1 MELLIHSNFTCQGS
15 VSIIIEEVKK
25 YQPKY
30 ILYWNVTEFDISGDG
45 LFLDN
50 GKSMLDLIELLNE
63 YDITMYIIHSTPKQ
77 DYYDFSNHPLKR
89 RIYHSCD
96 KIKIL
101 FWPTALLHLTK
112 RFLNN
117 QFGENVPIPNQ
128 TDDFEKLYV
137 NLNHRPHTHRCKLID
152 ELYKNGLF
160 EFGKNSWNYP
170 NLENYTPYKF
180 KNWTP
185 EILKISEDDGV
196 YEHVFDT
203 KCLFNLVSESSDLL
217 TFITEKTFKPILHG
231 QAFLCFGYRGQNL
244 YLRDYGFELYDEI
257 FDYSFDV
264 LPLIEDRIQGII
276 NNINK
281 LKDKNYNEL
290 YDKIKHK
297 IECNKNRAID
307 ILENDSYIPEEL
319 IQLFKK
325 YNNVFIEKAK
335 CSVIESNIMDLLVK
349 KCNMKRTLVLGAG
362 GFIGGHLSKRL
373 KEYGNYV
380 RGVDIKKQEYFNT
393 KEFCDE
399 FIIGDLRDESF
410 VNKIMSN
417 EDGVPFDEVYQL
429 AADMGGA
436 GYINTGLND
445 ADVVHNSMLINLNVL
460 NNAVKLGVKKIFFSS
475 SACVY
480 NEHNQLDPNNPN
492 CEESTAYPAY
502 PDSEYG
508 WEKLFS
514 ERLYT
519 TYKRN
524 HGIDVRIGRFHNI
537 FGPFG
542 TWDGGKEKAPAAL
555 CRKVAKCKDGGEI
568 EIWGDGEQT
577 RSFLYIDECL
587 HAIILL
593 MKSNYDKPINIGSEH
608 LISIN
613 DLAKIIIEI
622 SGKNITIKHIEGPMG
637 VRGRRSDNKLMKEVL
652 GWVPKMELLD
662 GLEET
667 YKWLIRELDNKIHRN
682 FDSFLYLKD
691 LDNKDFLFL
700 DTDINSND
708 WSLKPII
715 DIILEKKPKDV
726 VYHLPTECTV
736 YWLLDCYY
744 PIPLNISGDKFLDV
758 ENYKFELPQDFL
770 DLEKVLIENNVN
782 FYLIL
787 GADKPE
793 IFKYLY
799 DLPTKVK
806 NFEILFYPTYLI
818 FHTYVGVRNML
829 LLHTKFKD
837 VRGLEIEK
845 NFDYLYINYNNKPRL
860 HRCMLVDELFR
871 TKLNEIGRISWNQLT
886 TVRSDNVSD
895 LLSIDTYEFKYWEE
909 KHLNLDSYS
918 NQEKIHTDEFSPL
931 LIQPN
936 ALIEL
941 VSETSREVT
950 FITEKTFRPIL
961 LEQPFICLG
970 AVNQNLDLVKYG
982 FELYDEIFD
991 YSFDCKPDIKD
1002 RIDGI
1007 IENLN
1012 KIKDKDYHQLYNLL
1026 EPKIKRNKE
1035 RMFNLLENDPFN
1047 PYINLYQ
1054 KYIN

>member
-50 GKSMLDLIELLNE
+50 GKSMLELMDLLFE
-63 YDITMYIIHSTPKQ
+63 YNITMYIIHSTPKQ
-77 DYYDFSNHPLKR
+77 DYYNFNENPIKKQ
-89 RIYHSCD
+89 IYHDCE
-96 KIKIL
+96 KIKLI

-112 RFLNN
+112 KFLTK
-117 QFGENVPIPNQ
+117 QFGENIITSNHG
-128 TDDFEKLYV
+128 TDFEKLYV
-137 NLNHRPHTHRCKLID
+137 NLNHRPHIHRCQLME
-152 ELYKNGLF
+152 ELYKNNLF
-160 EFGKNSWNYP
+160 EFGKNSWNH
-170 NLENYTPYKF
+170 LDIENYSSYKF
-180 KNWTP
+180 KNWVP
-185 EILKISEDDGV
+185 EILKITEDIGV
-196 YEHVFDT
+196 YEYVFNT

-217 TFITEKTFKPILHG
+217 IFITEKTFKPILHG

-244 YLRDYGFELYDEI
+244 CLRDYGFELYDEI
-257 FDYSFDV
+257 FDYSFDD
-264 LPLIEDRIQGII
+264 LPLIEDRILGII
-276 NNINK
+276 NNINN
-281 LKDKNYNEL
+281 LKDKNYYEL
-290 YDKIKHK
+290 YNKIKDKI
-297 IECNKNRAID
+297 ERNKNRAID
-307 ILENDSYIPEEL
+307 ILENDPYIPEEL
-319 IQLFKK
+319 IRLFKD
-325 YNNVFIEKAK
+325 YNNDFVERAK
-335 CSVIESNIMDLLVK
+335 YSVIESNIMEFLVK
-349 KCNMKRTLVLGAG
+349 KCNMKRILVLGAG

-373 KEYGNYV
+373 KEYGNHV
-380 RGVDIKKQEYFNT
+380 RGVDIKKQEYFST

-399 FIIGDLRDESF
+399 FIIGDLRDETF
-410 VNKIMSN
+410 VNRVMSN
-417 EDGVPFDEVYQL
+417 EDGLPFDEVYQL

-492 CEESTAYPAY
+492 CEESSAYPAY

-542 TWDGGKEKAPAAL
+542 TWDGGKEKVPAAL

-613 DLAKIIIEI
+613 DLAKMIIEI
-622 SGKNITIKHIEGPMG
+622 SGKNIKIKHIEGPMG

-652 GWVPKMELLD
+652 GWVPKMELFD
-662 GLEET
+662 GIELT
-667 YKWLIRELDNKIHRN
+667 YKWLMRELDNKIHRN

-715 DIILEKKPKDV
+715 DIIIEKKPKDV

-782 FYLIL
+782 FYLVL

-799 DLPTKVK
+799 ELPTKVK

-818 FHTYVGVRNML
+818 FHTYVGIRNLL
-829 LLHTKFKD
+829 LLHTKFRD
-837 VRGLEIEK
+837 VRGLEIK
-845 NFDYLYINYNNKPRL
+845 KKFDYLYINYNNKPRL

-871 TKLNEIGRISWNQLT
+871 TKLNEFGRISWNQLT
-886 TVRSDNVSD
+886 TIRPDNVSD

-909 KHLNLDSYS
+909 KHLDLDSYS

-931 LIQPN
+931 LTQPN

-970 AVNQNLDLVKYG
+970 AVNQNLDLIKYG

-991 YSFDCKPDIKD
+991 YSFDSKPNLED
-1002 RIDGI
+1002 RIKGI
-1007 IENLN
+1007 IENLD
-1012 KIKDKDYHQLYNLL
+1012 KIKDEDYRQLYKLL

-1035 RMFNLLENDPFN
+1035 RMFSLLENDPFN
-1047 PYINLYQ
+1047 PYINLYE

>member
-25 YQPKY
+25 YRPKY

-45 LFLDN
+45 LFSDN
-50 GKSMLDLIELLNE
+50 GNSMIELTKLLVE
-63 YDITMYIIHSTPKQ
+63 YNVIMYIIHSTPKQ
-77 DYYDFSNHPLKR
+77 VYYDFYNHLLKKQ
-89 RIYHSCD
+89 IYYDCE
-96 KIKIL
+96 KIKLI

-112 RFLNN
+112 KFLTK
-117 QFGENVPIPNQ
+117 QFGENIITTNHG
-128 TDDFEKLYV
+128 TDFEKLYV
-137 NLNHRPHTHRCKLID
+137 NLNHRPHIHRCQLIEKLY
-152 ELYKNGLF
+152 ENNLF
-160 EFGKNSWNYP
+160 EFGKNSWNH
-170 NLENYTPYKF
+170 LDIENYSSYKF

-185 EILKISEDDGV
+185 EILKIKEDVGV
-196 YEHVFDT
+196 YEYVFNT

-217 TFITEKTFKPILHG
+217 IFITEKTFKPILHG

-244 YLRDYGFELYDEI
+244 CLREYGFELYDEI
-257 FDYSFDV
+257 FDYSFDD

-276 NNINK
+276 NNISN
-281 LKDKNYNEL
+281 LKDKNYYEL

-297 IECNKNRAID
+297 IERNKNRAID
-307 ILENDSYIPEEL
+307 ILENDPYIPEEL
-319 IQLFKK
+319 IRLFKD
-325 YNNVFIEKAK
+325 YNDIFVEKAK
-335 CSVIESNIMDLLVK
+335 YSVIESNIMEFLVK
-349 KCNMKRTLVLGAG
+349 KCNMKRVLVLGAG

-373 KEYGNYV
+373 KEYGNHV
-380 RGVDIKKQEYFNT
+380 RGVDIKKQEYFST

-399 FIIGDLRDESF
+399 FIIGDLRDETF
-410 VNKIMSN
+410 VNRVMSN

-460 NNAVKLGVKKIFFSS
+460 NTAVKLGVKKIFFSS

-492 CEESTAYPAY
+492 CEESSAYPAY

-555 CRKVAKCKDGGEI
+555 CRKVARCKDGGEI

-587 HAIILL
+587 HSIILL

-613 DLAKIIIEI
+613 DLAKMIIEI
-622 SGKNITIKHIEGPMG
+622 SGKNIRIKHIEGPMG
-637 VRGRRSDNKLMKEVL
+637 VRGRKSDNNLIREVL
-652 GWVPKMELLD
+652 GWVPEMKLVD
-662 GLEET
+662 GIRET
-667 YKWLIRELDNKIHRN
+667 YEWLIREFENKIHRN
-682 FDSFLYLKD
+682 FDLFLYLKN
-691 LDNKDFLFL
+691 LENKDFLFL

-708 WSLKPII
+708 WSLRPII
-715 DIILEKKPKDV
+715 NIISEKKPKDV
-726 VYHLPTECTV
+726 VYHLPTECTLH
-736 YWLLDCYY
+736 WLSYCYY

-770 DLEKVLIENNVN
+770 DLEKVLVENDIN
-782 FYLIL
+782 FYIVL

-799 DLPTKVK
+799 DLPKKVK

-818 FHTYVGVRNML
+818 FHTYVGLRNML
-829 LLHTKFKD
+829 LLHTKFSN
-837 VRGLEIEK
+837 VRDLQIDK
-845 NFDYLYINYNNKPRL
+845 KFDYLFINYNNKPRL
-860 HRCMLVDELFR
+860 HRCMLMDELYK
-871 TKLNEIGRISWNQLT
+871 TNLSDVGRMSWNQLT
-886 TVRSDNVSD
+886 TIRPDNVSD
-895 LLSIDTYEFKYWEE
+895 VLGNYTYEFKYWEE
-909 KHLNLDSYS
+909 KYLDLDSYT
-918 NQEKIHTDEFSPL
+918 NKEKIHTDEYSPK
-931 LIQPN
+931 LIEPN

-941 VSETSREVT
+941 VSETSAEVT
-950 FITEKTFRPIL
+950 FITEKTLRPIF

-970 AVNQNLDLVKYG
+970 APNQNLDLLKYG

-991 YSFDCKPDIKD
+991 YSFDSQPNIED
-1002 RIDGI
+1002 RINGI

-1012 KIKDKDYHQLYNLL
+1012 KIKDEDYYQLYKLL

-1035 RMFNLLENDPFN
+1035 RMFSLLENDPFN
-1047 PYINLYQ
+1047 PYINLYE

>member
-30 ILYWNVTEFDISGDG
+30 ILYWNVTEYDISGDG

-63 YDITMYIIHSTPKQ
+63 YNITMYIIHSTPKQ
-77 DYYDFSNHPLKR
+77 DYYDFCNHPLKR

-96 KIKIL
+96 KIKLL

-117 QFGENVPIPNQ
+117 QFGENIPIPNHI
-128 TDDFEKLYV
+128 DRFEKLYV

-160 EFGKNSWNYP
+160 EFGKNSWNYT
-170 NLENYTPYKF
+170 NLENYTSYKF

-185 EILKISEDDGV
+185 EILKIIEDVVV

-244 YLRDYGFELYDEI
+244 CLREYGFELYDEI
-257 FDYSFDV
+257 FDYSFDN

-276 NNINK
+276 NNINN
-281 LKDKNYNEL
+281 LKDKNYYEL

-297 IECNKNRAID
+297 IERNKNRAID
-307 ILENDSYIPEEL
+307 ILENDPYIPEEL
-319 IQLFKK
+319 IQLFKDH
-325 YNNVFIEKAK
+325 NDVFVEKAK
-335 CSVIESNIMDLLVK
+335 YSVIESNMMDFLVK
-349 KCNMKRTLVLGAG
+349 KCNMKRVLVLGAG

-373 KEYGNYV
+373 KEYGNNV
-380 RGVDIKKQEYFNT
+380 RGVDIKKQEYFDT

-399 FIIGDLRDESF
+399 FIIGDLRDETF
-410 VNKIMSN
+410 VNRVMSN
-417 EDGVPFDEVYQL
+417 EDGIPFDEVYQL

-492 CEESTAYPAY
+492 CEESSAYPAY

-514 ERLYT
+514 ERLYA

-587 HAIILL
+587 QAIILL
-593 MKSNYDKPINIGSEH
+593 MKSNYDKPINIGSEY

-613 DLAKIIIEI
+613 DLAKMIIEI
-622 SGKNITIKHIEGPMG
+622 SGKNIKIIHIEGPMG

-652 GWVPKMELLD
+652 GWVPEMELFD
-662 GLEET
+662 GIELT
-667 YKWLIRELDNKIHRN
+667 YKWLMRELDNKIHRN
-682 FDSFLYLKD
+682 FDLFLHLKN
-691 LDNKDFLFL
+691 LENKDFLFL

-708 WSLKPII
+708 WSLRPII
-715 DIILEKKPKDV
+715 NIISEKKPKDV
-726 VYHLPTECTV
+726 VYHYPTECTLN
-736 YWLLDCYY
+736 WLLYCYY

-770 DLEKVLIENNVN
+770 DLEKVLVENDIN
-782 FYLIL
+782 FYIVL

-818 FHTYVGVRNML
+818 FHTYVGLRNML
-829 LLHTKFKD
+829 LLHTKFSN
-837 VRGLEIEK
+837 VRDLQIDK
-845 NFDYLYINYNNKPRL
+845 KFDYLYVNYNNKPRL

-871 TKLNEIGRISWNQLT
+871 TKLNEFGRISWNQLT
-886 TVRSDNVSD
+886 TIRPDNISDVLGNY
-895 LLSIDTYEFKYWEE
+895 TYEFKCWKEE
-909 KHLNLDSYS
+909 YINIDSYRDS
-918 NQEKIHTDEFSPL
+918 EKIHTDEYSPL
-931 LIQPN
+931 LTQPN

-941 VSETSREVT
+941 VSETSKEVA

-991 YSFDCKPDIKD
+991 YSFDSKPNLED
-1002 RIDGI
+1002 RIKGI

-1012 KIKDKDYHQLYNLL
+1012 KIKDEDYYQLYNLL

-1035 RMFNLLENDPFN
+1035 RMFSLLENDPFN
-1047 PYINLYQ
+1047 PYIGLYQ

>member
-1 MELLIHSNFTCQGS
+1 MELLIHSNFTCQES

-25 YQPKY
+25 YRPKY
-30 ILYWNVTEFDISGDG
+30 ILYWNVTEFDLAGDG
-45 LFLDN
+45 LFSDN
-50 GKSMLDLIELLNE
+50 GNSMIELTKLLVE
-63 YDITMYIIHSTPKQ
+63 YNIIMYIVHSTPKQ
-77 DYYDFSNHPLKR
+77 NYYNFQEHNIKKQ
-89 RIYHSCD
+89 IYSDC
-96 KIKIL
+96 KNIKLI

-112 RFLNN
+112 KFIEK
-117 QFGENVPIPNQ
+117 QFGKSVNIPNHD
-128 TDDFEKLYV
+128 TNFENLYV
-137 NLNHRPHTHRCKLID
+137 NLNNRPHRHRCQLID
-152 ELYKNGLF
+152 ELYKNNLF
-160 EFGKNSWNYP
+160 EIGKNSWNHIDID
-170 NLENYTPYKF
+170 NYTEYKF
-180 KNWTP
+180 KNWKP
-185 EILKISEDDGV
+185 EILRASQDVVSFES
-196 YEHVFDT
+196 VFNT
-203 KCLFNLVSESSDLL
+203 KCLFNLVSESQDSV
-217 TFITEKTFKPILHG
+217 TFITEKTFKPILYGH
-231 QAFLCFGYRGQNL
+231 AFLCFGYQGQNL
-244 YLRDYGFELYDEI
+244 CLRDYGFELYDEI
-257 FDYSFDV
+257 FDYSFDNQ
-264 LPLIEDRIQGII
+264 LLIEDRIQGVI
-276 NNINK
+276 NNLNK
-281 LKDKNYNEL
+281 LKDENYYEL
-290 YDKIKHK
+290 YNKIKHK
-297 IECNKNRAID
+297 IERNKNRAID
-307 ILENDSYIPEEL
+307 ILENDPYIPEEL
-319 IQLFKK
+319 IQLFKD
-325 YNNVFIEKAK
+325 YNDVFVEKAK
-335 CSVIESNIMDLLVK
+335 YSIIESNMMDFLVK
-349 KCNMKRTLVLGAG
+349 KCNMKRVLVLGAG

-460 NNAVKLGVKKIFFSS
+460 NNVVKLGVKKIFFSS

-514 ERLYT
+514 ERLYS

-555 CRKVAKCKDGGEI
+555 CRKIAKCKDGGEI

-587 HAIILL
+587 HSIILL

-613 DLAKIIIEI
+613 DLAKMIIEI
-622 SGKNITIKHIEGPMG
+622 SGKDIKIKHIDGPMG
-637 VRGRRSDNKLMKEVL
+637 VRGRKSDNNLIREVL
-652 GWVPKMELLD
+652 GWVPTMKLVE
-662 GLEET
+662 GISET
-667 YKWLIRELDNKIHRN
+667 YKWLMRELDNKIHRN
-682 FDSFLYLKD
+682 FDSFLHLKN
-691 LDNKDFLFL
+691 LVNKDFLFL
-700 DTDINSND
+700 DTDINSSD
-708 WSLKPII
+708 WSLRPII
-715 DIILEKKPKDV
+715 NIISEKKPKDV
-726 VYHLPTECTV
+726 VYHLPTECTLH
-736 YWLLDCYY
+736 WLSYCYY

-758 ENYKFELPQDFL
+758 ENYKFSLPQDFL
-770 DLEKVLIENNVN
+770 DLEKVLVENNIN

-845 NFDYLYINYNNKPRL
+845 KFDYLYVNYNNKPRL

-871 TKLNEIGRISWNQLT
+871 TKLNEFGRISWNQLT
-886 TVRSDNVSD
+886 TIRPDNVSD

-909 KHLNLDSYS
+909 KHLDLDSYS

-970 AVNQNLDLVKYG
+970 AVNQNLDLIKYG
-982 FELYDEIFD
+982 FELYDEVFD
-991 YSFDCKPDIKD
+991 YSFDSKPILED
-1002 RIDGI
+1002 RINGI

-1012 KIKDKDYHQLYNLL
+1012 KIKDEDYYQIYKLL

-1035 RMFNLLENDPFN
+1035 RMFSLLENDPFN
-1047 PYINLYQ
+1047 PYIRLYQ

>member
-50 GKSMLDLIELLNE
+50 GKSMLELMDLLFE
-63 YDITMYIIHSTPKQ
+63 YNITMYIIHSTPKQ
-77 DYYDFSNHPLKR
+77 DYYNFNENPIKKQ
-89 RIYHSCD
+89 IYHDCE
-96 KIKIL
+96 KIKLI

-112 RFLNN
+112 KFLTK
-117 QFGENVPIPNQ
+117 QFGENIITSNHG
-128 TDDFEKLYV
+128 TDFEKLYV
-137 NLNHRPHTHRCKLID
+137 NLNHRPHIHRCQLME
-152 ELYKNGLF
+152 ELYKNNLF
-160 EFGKNSWNYP
+160 EFGKNSWNH
-170 NLENYTPYKF
+170 LDIENYSSYKF
-180 KNWTP
+180 KNWVP
-185 EILKISEDDGV
+185 EILKITEDIGV
-196 YEHVFDT
+196 YEYVFNT

-217 TFITEKTFKPILHG
+217 IFITEKTFKPILHG

-244 YLRDYGFELYDEI
+244 CLRDYGFELYDEI
-257 FDYSFDV
+257 FDYSFDD
-264 LPLIEDRIQGII
+264 LPLIEDRILGII
-276 NNINK
+276 NNINN
-281 LKDKNYNEL
+281 LKDKNYYEL
-290 YDKIKHK
+290 YNKIKDKI
-297 IECNKNRAID
+297 ERNKNRAID

-319 IQLFKK
+319 IRLFKD
-325 YNNVFIEKAK
+325 YNNDFVERAK
-335 CSVIESNIMDLLVK
+335 YSVIESNIMEFLVK
-349 KCNMKRTLVLGAG
+349 KCNMKRILVLGAG

-373 KEYGNYV
+373 KEYGNHV
-380 RGVDIKKQEYFNT
+380 RGVDIKKQEYFST

-399 FIIGDLRDESF
+399 FIIGDLRDETF
-410 VNKIMSN
+410 VNRVMSN
-417 EDGVPFDEVYQL
+417 EDGLPFDEVYQL

-492 CEESTAYPAY
+492 CEESSAYPAY

-514 ERLYT
+514 ERLYS

-593 MKSNYDKPINIGSEH
+593 MKSDYDKPINIGSDY

-613 DLAKIIIEI
+613 DLAKMIIEI
-622 SGKNITIKHIEGPMG
+622 SGKNIKIKHIEGPMG

-652 GWVPKMELLD
+652 GWVPKMELFEGIEL
-662 GLEET
+662 T
-667 YKWLIRELDNKIHRN
+667 YKWLMRELDNKIHRN
-682 FDSFLYLKD
+682 FDLFLHLKN

-700 DTDINSND
+700 DTDINSSD
-708 WSLKPII
+708 WSLKPVIN
-715 DIILEKKPKDV
+715 IILEKKPKDV
-726 VYHLPTECTV
+726 VYHLPTECTLD
-736 YWLLDCYY
+736 WLSYCYY
-744 PIPLNISGDKFLDV
+744 PVPLNSSNDPSFNS
-758 ENYKFELPQDFL
+758 ENYKFSLPQDFL
-770 DLEKVLIENNVN
+770 DLEKVLVENNIN

-799 DLPTKVK
+799 DLSTKVK

-818 FHTYVGVRNML
+818 FHTYVGVRNLL

-845 NFDYLYINYNNKPRL
+845 KFDYLYVNYNNKPRL

-871 TKLNEIGRISWNQLT
+871 TKLNEFGRISWNQLT
-886 TVRSDNVSD
+886 TVRPDNISD
-895 LLSIDTYEFKYWEE
+895 LLGIYTYEFKCWKEE
-909 KHLNLDSYS
+909 YINIDSYRDS
-918 NQEKIHTDEFSPL
+918 EKIHIDEYSPL
-931 LIQPN
+931 LTRPN

-970 AVNQNLDLVKYG
+970 APNQNLGLLKYG
-982 FELYDEIFD
+982 FELYDEVFD
-991 YSFDCKPDIKD
+991 YSFDSKPDLED
-1002 RIDGI
+1002 RINGI

-1012 KIKDKDYHQLYNLL
+1012 KIKDEDYYQIYKLL

-1035 RMFNLLENDPFN
+1035 RMFSLLENDPFN

-1054 KYIN
+1054 KYID

>member
-1 MELLIHSNFTCQGS
+1 MELLIHSNFTCQES
-15 VSIIIEEVKK
+15 VSVIIEEVKK
-25 YQPKY
+25 YRPKY

-50 GKSMLDLIELLNE
+50 GKSMLELMDLLFE
-63 YDITMYIIHSTPKQ
+63 YNITMYIIHSTPKQ
-77 DYYDFSNHPLKR
+77 DYYNFNENPIKKQ
-89 RIYHSCD
+89 IYHDCE
-96 KIKIL
+96 KIKLI

-112 RFLNN
+112 KFLTK
-117 QFGENVPIPNQ
+117 QFGENIITSNHG
-128 TDDFEKLYV
+128 TDFEKLYV
-137 NLNHRPHTHRCKLID
+137 NLNHRPHIHRCQLME
-152 ELYKNGLF
+152 ELYKNNLF
-160 EFGKNSWNYP
+160 EFGKNSWNH
-170 NLENYTPYKF
+170 LDIENYSSYKF
-180 KNWTP
+180 KNWVP
-185 EILKISEDDGV
+185 EILKITEDIGV
-196 YEHVFDT
+196 YEYVFNT

-217 TFITEKTFKPILHG
+217 IFITEKTFKPILHG

-244 YLRDYGFELYDEI
+244 CLRDYGFELYDEI
-257 FDYSFDV
+257 FDYSFDD
-264 LPLIEDRIQGII
+264 LPLIEDRILGII
-276 NNINK
+276 NNINN
-281 LKDKNYNEL
+281 LKDKNYYEL
-290 YDKIKHK
+290 YNKIKDKI
-297 IECNKNRAID
+297 ERNKNRAID
-307 ILENDSYIPEEL
+307 ILENDPYIPEEL
-319 IQLFKK
+319 IRLFKD
-325 YNNVFIEKAK
+325 YNNDFVERAK
-335 CSVIESNIMDLLVK
+335 YSVIESNIMEFLVK
-349 KCNMKRTLVLGAG
+349 KCNMKRVLVLGAG

-373 KEYGNYV
+373 KEYGNHV
-380 RGVDIKKQEYFNT
+380 RGVDIKKQEYFST

-399 FIIGDLRDESF
+399 FIIGDLRDETF
-410 VNKIMSN
+410 VNRVMSN
-417 EDGVPFDEVYQL
+417 EDGLPFDEVYQL

-492 CEESTAYPAY
+492 CEESSAYPAY

-587 HAIILL
+587 QGIILL

-613 DLAKIIIEI
+613 DLAKMIIEI
-622 SGKNITIKHIEGPMG
+622 SGKNIKIKHIEGPMG

-652 GWVPKMELLD
+652 GWVPKMELFEGIEL
-662 GLEET
+662 T
-667 YKWLIRELDNKIHRN
+667 YKWLMGELDNKIHRN
-682 FDSFLYLKD
+682 FDSFLHLKN
-691 LDNKDFLFL
+691 LVNKDFLFL

-726 VYHLPTECTV
+726 VYHLPTECTLH
-736 YWLLDCYY
+736 WLSYCYY

-758 ENYKFELPQDFL
+758 ENYKFSLPQDFL
-770 DLEKVLIENNVN
+770 DLEKVLVENNIN

-845 NFDYLYINYNNKPRL
+845 KFDYLYINYNNKPRL

-871 TKLNEIGRISWNQLT
+871 TKLNELGRISWNQLT
-886 TVRSDNVSD
+886 TVKSDNVSD
-895 LLSIDTYEFKYWEE
+895 LLSIDTYEFKYWVE
-909 KHLNLDSYS
+909 KYLDLDSYS

-970 AVNQNLDLVKYG
+970 AVNQNLDLIKYG
-982 FELYDEIFD
+982 FELYDEVFD
-991 YSFDCKPDIKD
+991 YSFDSKPNLED
-1002 RIDGI
+1002 RIKGI

-1012 KIKDKDYHQLYNLL
+1012 KIKDEDYYQLYNLL

-1035 RMFNLLENDPFN
+1035 RMFSLLENDPFN
-1047 PYINLYQ
+1047 PYIRLYQ

>member
-1 MELLIHSNFTCQGS
+1 ME
-15 VSIIIEEVKK
+15 
-25 YQPKY
+25 
-30 ILYWNVTEFDISGDG
+30 
-45 LFLDN
+45 
-50 GKSMLDLIELLNE
+50 
-63 YDITMYIIHSTPKQ
+63 
-77 DYYDFSNHPLKR
+77 
-89 RIYHSCD
+89 
-96 KIKIL
+96 
-101 FWPTALLHLTK
+101 
-112 RFLNN
+112 
-117 QFGENVPIPNQ
+117 
-128 TDDFEKLYV
+128 
-137 NLNHRPHTHRCKLID
+137 
-152 ELYKNGLF
+152 ELYKNNLF
-160 EFGKNSWNYP
+160 EFGKNSWNH
-170 NLENYTPYKF
+170 LDIENYSSYKF
-180 KNWTP
+180 KNWVP
-185 EILKISEDDGV
+185 EILKITEDIGV
-196 YEHVFDT
+196 YEYVFNT

-217 TFITEKTFKPILHG
+217 IFITEKTFKPILHG

-244 YLRDYGFELYDEI
+244 CLRDYGFELYDEI
-257 FDYSFDV
+257 FDYSFDD
-264 LPLIEDRIQGII
+264 LPLIEDRILGII
-276 NNINK
+276 NNINN
-281 LKDKNYNEL
+281 LKDKNYYEL
-290 YDKIKHK
+290 YNKIKDKI
-297 IECNKNRAID
+297 ERNKNRAID

-319 IQLFKK
+319 IRLFKD
-325 YNNVFIEKAK
+325 YNNDFVERAK
-335 CSVIESNIMDLLVK
+335 YSVIESNIMEFLVK
-349 KCNMKRTLVLGAG
+349 KCNMKRILVLGAG

-373 KEYGNYV
+373 KEYGNHV
-380 RGVDIKKQEYFNT
+380 RGVDIKKQEYFST

-399 FIIGDLRDESF
+399 FIIGDLRDETF
-410 VNKIMSN
+410 VNRVMSN
-417 EDGVPFDEVYQL
+417 EDGLPFDEVYQL

-492 CEESTAYPAY
+492 CEESSAYPAY

-514 ERLYT
+514 ERLYS

-613 DLAKIIIEI
+613 DLAKMIIEI
-622 SGKNITIKHIEGPMG
+622 SGKNIKIKHIEGPMG

-652 GWVPKMELLD
+652 GWVPKMELFEGIEL
-662 GLEET
+662 T
-667 YKWLIRELDNKIHRN
+667 YKWLMRELDNKIHRN
-682 FDSFLYLKD
+682 FDLFLHLKN

-700 DTDINSND
+700 DTDINSSD
-708 WSLKPII
+708 WSLKPVIN
-715 DIILEKKPKDV
+715 IILEKKPKDV
-726 VYHLPTECTV
+726 VYHLPTECTLD
-736 YWLLDCYY
+736 WLSYCYY
-744 PIPLNISGDKFLDV
+744 PVPLNSSNDPSFNS
-758 ENYKFELPQDFL
+758 ENYKFSLPQDFL
-770 DLEKVLIENNVN
+770 DLEKVLVENNIN

-799 DLPTKVK
+799 DLSTKVK

-818 FHTYVGVRNML
+818 FHTYVGVRNLL

-845 NFDYLYINYNNKPRL
+845 KFDYLYINYNNKPRL

-871 TKLNEIGRISWNQLT
+871 TKLNELGRISWNKLT
-886 TVRSDNVSD
+886 TVKSDNVSD

-909 KHLNLDSYS
+909 KHLDLDSYS

-970 AVNQNLDLVKYG
+970 APNQNLGLLKYG
-982 FELYDEIFD
+982 FELYDEVFD
-991 YSFDCKPDIKD
+991 YSFDSKPDLED
-1002 RIDGI
+1002 RINGI

-1012 KIKDKDYHQLYNLL
+1012 KIKDEDYYQIYKLL

-1035 RMFNLLENDPFN
+1035 RMFSLLENDPFN

-1054 KYIN
+1054 KYID

>member
-25 YQPKY
+25 YRPKY
-30 ILYWNVTEFDISGDG
+30 ILYWNVTEFDLAGDG
-45 LFLDN
+45 LFSDN

-63 YDITMYIIHSTPKQ
+63 HDITMYIIHSTPKQ
-77 DYYDFSNHPLKR
+77 NYYNFQEHDIKKQ
-89 RIYHSCD
+89 IYSDC
-96 KIKIL
+96 KNVKLI

-112 RFLNN
+112 KFIEK
-117 QFGENVPIPNQ
+117 QFGKNIKIPNHN
-128 TDDFEKLYV
+128 TDFENLYV
-137 NLNHRPHTHRCKLID
+137 NLNNRPHRHRCQLID
-152 ELYKNGLF
+152 ELYKNNLF
-160 EFGKNSWNYP
+160 EIGKNSWNHIDID
-170 NLENYTPYKF
+170 NYTEYKF
-180 KNWTP
+180 KNWKP
-185 EILKISEDDGV
+185 EILRASQDVVSFES
-196 YEHVFDT
+196 VFNT
-203 KCLFNLVSESSDLL
+203 KCLFNLVSESQDSV
-217 TFITEKTFKPILHG
+217 TFITEKTFKPILYGH
-231 QAFLCFGYRGQNL
+231 AFLCFGYQGQNL
-244 YLRDYGFELYDEI
+244 CLRDYGFELYDEI
-257 FDYSFDV
+257 FDYSFDNQ
-264 LPLIEDRIQGII
+264 PLIEDRIQGII
-276 NNINK
+276 NNINN
-281 LKDKNYNEL
+281 LKDKNYYEL
-290 YDKIKHK
+290 YNKIKHK
-297 IECNKNRAID
+297 IERNKNRAID
-307 ILENDSYIPEEL
+307 ILENDPYIPEEL
-319 IQLFKK
+319 IQLFKD
-325 YNNVFIEKAK
+325 YNDVFVEKAK
-335 CSVIESNIMDLLVK
+335 YSIIESNMMDFLVK
-349 KCNMKRTLVLGAG
+349 KCNMKRVLVLGAG

-373 KEYGNYV
+373 KEYGNHV
-380 RGVDIKKQEYFNT
+380 RGVDIKKQEYFST

-399 FIIGDLRDESF
+399 FIIGDLRDETF
-410 VNKIMSN
+410 VNRVMSN
-417 EDGVPFDEVYQL
+417 EDGLPFDEVYQL

-492 CEESTAYPAY
+492 CEESSAYPAY

-514 ERLYT
+514 ERLYS

-613 DLAKIIIEI
+613 DLAKMIIEI
-622 SGKNITIKHIEGPMG
+622 SGKNIKIKHIEGPMG
-637 VRGRRSDNKLMKEVL
+637 VRGRKSDNNLIREVL
-652 GWVPKMELLD
+652 GWVPTMKLVD

-667 YKWLIRELDNKIHRN
+667 YKWLMRELDNKIHRN
-682 FDSFLYLKD
+682 FDLFLYLKD

-715 DIILEKKPKDV
+715 DIIIEKKPKDV
-726 VYHLPTECTV
+726 VYHLPTECTLD
-736 YWLLDCYY
+736 WLSYCYY
-744 PIPLNISGDKFLDV
+744 PVPLNSSNDPSFNS
-758 ENYKFELPQDFL
+758 ENYKFSLPQDFL
-770 DLEKVLIENNVN
+770 DLEKVLVENNIN

-799 DLPTKVK
+799 DLSTKVK

-818 FHTYVGVRNML
+818 FHTYVGVRNLL

-845 NFDYLYINYNNKPRL
+845 KFDYLYVNYNNKPRL

-871 TKLNEIGRISWNQLT
+871 TKLNEFGRISWNQLT
-886 TVRSDNVSD
+886 TVRPDNISD
-895 LLSIDTYEFKYWEE
+895 LLGIYTYEFKCWKEE
-909 KHLNLDSYS
+909 YINIDSYRDS
-918 NQEKIHTDEFSPL
+918 EKIHIDEYSPL
-931 LIQPN
+931 LTRPN

-970 AVNQNLDLVKYG
+970 APNQNLGLLKYG
-982 FELYDEIFD
+982 FELYDEVFD
-991 YSFDCKPDIKD
+991 YSFDSKPDLED
-1002 RIDGI
+1002 RINGI

-1012 KIKDKDYHQLYNLL
+1012 KIKDEDYYQIYKLL

-1035 RMFNLLENDPFN
+1035 RMFSLLENDPFN

-1054 KYIN
+1054 KYID

>member
-77 DYYDFSNHPLKR
+77 DYYYFCNHPLKR

-96 KIKIL
+96 KIKLL

-128 TDDFEKLYV
+128 TDNFEKLYV

-170 NLENYTPYKF
+170 NLENYTSYKF

-185 EILKISEDDGV
+185 EILKIIEDVGV

-231 QAFLCFGYRGQNL
+231 QAFLCFGYRAQNTC
-244 YLRDYGFELYDEI
+244 LRDYGFELYDEI
-257 FDYSFDV
+257 FDYSFDD

-276 NNINK
+276 NNINN
-281 LKDKNYNEL
+281 LKDKNYHEL

-297 IECNKNRAID
+297 IERNKNRAID
-307 ILENDSYIPEEL
+307 ILENDPYIPEEL

-335 CSVIESNIMDLLVK
+335 CSVIETNIMEFLVK
-349 KCNMKRTLVLGAG
+349 KCNMKKVLVLGAG

-393 KEFCDE
+393 IEFCDE
-399 FIIGDLRDESF
+399 FVIGDLRDESF

-460 NNAVKLGVKKIFFSS
+460 NTAVKLGVKKIFFSS

-492 CEESTAYPAY
+492 CEESSAYPAY

-514 ERLYT
+514 ERLYS

-587 HAIILL
+587 QAIILL

-613 DLAKIIIEI
+613 DLAKMIIEI
-622 SGKNITIKHIEGPMG
+622 SGKNIKIKHIEGPMG

-652 GWVPKMELLD
+652 GWVPEMELFD
-662 GLEET
+662 GIELT
-667 YKWLIRELDNKIHRN
+667 YKWLMRELDNKIHRN
-682 FDSFLYLKD
+682 FDLFLHLKN
-691 LDNKDFLFL
+691 LVNKDFLFL
-700 DTDINSND
+700 DTDINSSD

-726 VYHLPTECTV
+726 VYHYPTECTLH
-736 YWLLDCYY
+736 WLSDCYY
-744 PIPLNISGDKFLDV
+744 PVPLNNSNDPSFNP
-758 ENYKFELPQDFL
+758 ENYKFETPKQFL
-770 DLEKVLIENNVN
+770 DLEKVLVENNIN

-845 NFDYLYINYNNKPRL
+845 KFNYLYINYNNKPRL

-871 TKLNEIGRISWNQLT
+871 TKLNEFGRISWNQLT
-886 TVRSDNVSD
+886 TVRPDNVSD
-895 LLSIDTYEFKYWEE
+895 LLGNYTYEFKFWKEE
-909 KHLNLDSYS
+909 YINIDSYRDS
-918 NQEKIHTDEFSPL
+918 EKIHTDEFSPL
-931 LIQPN
+931 LTRPN

-941 VSETSREVT
+941 VSETSKEVA

-970 AVNQNLDLVKYG
+970 APNQNLGLLKYG

-991 YSFDCKPDIKD
+991 YSFDNKPNLED
-1002 RIDGI
+1002 RINGI

-1012 KIKDKDYHQLYNLL
+1012 KIKDEDYYQLYNLL

-1035 RMFNLLENDPFN
+1035 RMFSLLENDPFN

>member
-1 MELLIHSNFTCQGS
+1 MELLIHSNFTCQES
-15 VSIIIEEVKK
+15 VSVIIEEVKK
-25 YQPKY
+25 YRPKY

-50 GKSMLDLIELLNE
+50 GKSMLELMDLLFE
-63 YDITMYIIHSTPKQ
+63 YNITMYIIHSTPKQ
-77 DYYDFSNHPLKR
+77 DYYNFNENPIKKQ
-89 RIYHSCD
+89 IYHDCE
-96 KIKIL
+96 KIKLI

-112 RFLNN
+112 KFLTK
-117 QFGENVPIPNQ
+117 QFGENIITSNHG
-128 TDDFEKLYV
+128 TDFEKLYV
-137 NLNHRPHTHRCKLID
+137 NLNHRPHIHRCQLME
-152 ELYKNGLF
+152 ELYKNNLF
-160 EFGKNSWNYP
+160 EFGKNSWNH
-170 NLENYTPYKF
+170 LDIENYSSYKF
-180 KNWTP
+180 KNWVP
-185 EILKISEDDGV
+185 EILKITEDIGV
-196 YEHVFDT
+196 YEYVFNT

-217 TFITEKTFKPILHG
+217 IFITEKTFKPILHG

-244 YLRDYGFELYDEI
+244 CLRDYGFELYDEI
-257 FDYSFDV
+257 FDYSFDD
-264 LPLIEDRIQGII
+264 LPLIEDRILGII
-276 NNINK
+276 NNINN
-281 LKDKNYNEL
+281 LKDKNYYEL
-290 YDKIKHK
+290 YNKIKDKI
-297 IECNKNRAID
+297 ERNKNRAID
-307 ILENDSYIPEEL
+307 ILENDPYIPEEL
-319 IQLFKK
+319 IRLFKD
-325 YNNVFIEKAK
+325 YNNDFVERAK
-335 CSVIESNIMDLLVK
+335 YSVIESNIMEFLVK
-349 KCNMKRTLVLGAG
+349 KCNMKRVLVLGAG

-373 KEYGNYV
+373 KEYGNHV
-380 RGVDIKKQEYFNT
+380 RGVDIKKQEYFST

-399 FIIGDLRDESF
+399 FIIGDLRDETF
-410 VNKIMSN
+410 VNRVMSN
-417 EDGVPFDEVYQL
+417 EDGLPFDEVYQL

-492 CEESTAYPAY
+492 CEESSAYPAY

-613 DLAKIIIEI
+613 DLAKMIIEI
-622 SGKNITIKHIEGPMG
+622 SGKNIKIKHIEGPMG

-652 GWVPKMELLD
+652 GWVPKMELFEGIEL
-662 GLEET
+662 T
-667 YKWLIRELDNKIHRN
+667 YKWLMGELDNKIHRN
-682 FDSFLYLKD
+682 FDSFLHLKN
-691 LDNKDFLFL
+691 LVNKDFLFL

-726 VYHLPTECTV
+726 VYHLPTECTLH
-736 YWLLDCYY
+736 WLSYCYY

-758 ENYKFELPQDFL
+758 ENYKFSLPQDFL
-770 DLEKVLIENNVN
+770 DLEKVLVENNIN

-845 NFDYLYINYNNKPRL
+845 KFDYLYINYNNKPRL

-871 TKLNEIGRISWNQLT
+871 TKLNELGRISWNQLT
-886 TVRSDNVSD
+886 TVKSDNVSD
-895 LLSIDTYEFKYWEE
+895 LLSIDTYEFKYWVE
-909 KHLNLDSYS
+909 KYLDLDSYS

-970 AVNQNLDLVKYG
+970 AVNQNLDLIKYG
-982 FELYDEIFD
+982 FELYDEVFD
-991 YSFDCKPDIKD
+991 YSFDSKPNLED
-1002 RIDGI
+1002 RIKGI

-1012 KIKDKDYHQLYNLL
+1012 KIKDEDYYQLYNLL

-1035 RMFNLLENDPFN
+1035 RMFSLLENDPFN
-1047 PYINLYQ
+1047 PYIRLYQ

>member
-50 GKSMLDLIELLNE
+50 GKSMLELMDLLFE
-63 YDITMYIIHSTPKQ
+63 YNITMYIIHSTPKQ
-77 DYYDFSNHPLKR
+77 DYYNFNENPIKKQ
-89 RIYHSCD
+89 IYHDCE
-96 KIKIL
+96 KIKLI

-112 RFLNN
+112 KFLTK
-117 QFGENVPIPNQ
+117 QFGENIISSNHG
-128 TDDFEKLYV
+128 TDFEKLYV
-137 NLNHRPHTHRCKLID
+137 NLNHRPHIHRCQLME
-152 ELYKNGLF
+152 ELYKNNLF
-160 EFGKNSWNYP
+160 EFGKNSWNH
-170 NLENYTPYKF
+170 LDIENYSSYKF
-180 KNWTP
+180 KNWVP
-185 EILKISEDDGV
+185 EILKITEDIGV
-196 YEHVFDT
+196 YEYVFNT

-217 TFITEKTFKPILHG
+217 IFITEKTFKPILHG

-244 YLRDYGFELYDEI
+244 CLRDYGFELYDEI
-257 FDYSFDV
+257 FDYSFDD
-264 LPLIEDRIQGII
+264 LPLIEDRILGII
-276 NNINK
+276 NNINN
-281 LKDKNYNEL
+281 LKDKNYYEL
-290 YDKIKHK
+290 YNKIKDKI
-297 IECNKNRAID
+297 ERNKNRAID
-307 ILENDSYIPEEL
+307 ILENDPYIPEEL
-319 IQLFKK
+319 IRLFKD
-325 YNNVFIEKAK
+325 YNNDFVERAK
-335 CSVIESNIMDLLVK
+335 YSVIESNIMEFLVK
-349 KCNMKRTLVLGAG
+349 KCNMKRVLVLGAG

-373 KEYGNYV
+373 KEYGNHV
-380 RGVDIKKQEYFNT
+380 RGVDIKKQEYFST

-417 EDGVPFDEVYQL
+417 EDGAPFDEVYQL

-492 CEESTAYPAY
+492 CEESSAYPAY

-542 TWDGGKEKAPAAL
+542 TWDGGKEKVPAAL

-587 HAIILL
+587 QAIILL

-613 DLAKIIIEI
+613 DLAKMIIEI
-622 SGKNITIKHIEGPMG
+622 SGKNIKIKHIEGPMG

-662 GLEET
+662 GIELT
-667 YKWLIRELDNKIHRN
+667 YKWLMRELDNKIHRN
-682 FDSFLYLKD
+682 FDSFLHLKN
-691 LDNKDFLFL
+691 LVNKDFLFL
-700 DTDINSND
+700 DTDINSSD

-715 DIILEKKPKDV
+715 NIILEKKPKDV
-726 VYHLPTECTV
+726 VYHLPTECTLD
-736 YWLLDCYY
+736 WLSYCYY
-744 PIPLNISGDKFLDV
+744 PVPLNSSNDPSFNS
-758 ENYKFELPQDFL
+758 ENYKFSLPQDFL
-770 DLEKVLIENNVN
+770 DLEKVLVENNIN

-799 DLPTKVK
+799 DLSTKVK

-845 NFDYLYINYNNKPRL
+845 KFDYLYINYNNKPRL

-871 TKLNEIGRISWNQLT
+871 TKLNEFGRISWNQLT
-886 TVRSDNVSD
+886 TVRPDNLSD
-895 LLSIDTYEFKYWEE
+895 LLGIYTYEFKCWKEE
-909 KHLNLDSYS
+909 YINIDSYRDS
-918 NQEKIHTDEFSPL
+918 EKIHTDEFSPL

-941 VSETSREVT
+941 VSETSKEVA

-970 AVNQNLDLVKYG
+970 APNQNLDLLKYG

-991 YSFDCKPDIKD
+991 YSFDSKPDIKD

-1012 KIKDKDYHQLYNLL
+1012 KIKDKDYYQLYNLL

-1035 RMFNLLENDPFN
+1035 RMFSLLENDPFN

-1054 KYIN
+1054 KYID